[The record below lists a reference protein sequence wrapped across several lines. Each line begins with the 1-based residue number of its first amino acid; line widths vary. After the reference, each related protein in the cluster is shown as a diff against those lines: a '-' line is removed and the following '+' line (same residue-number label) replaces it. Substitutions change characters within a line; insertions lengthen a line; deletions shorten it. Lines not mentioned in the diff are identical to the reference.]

1 MTRLCSV
8 MIPFKNQQYPA
19 LISVRSREEELV
31 CQVRYVSK
39 NLPFI
44 LCGDT
49 LQYSPTEGLKQ
60 KPNYP
65 PEFVQ
70 CINQAIATQIHP
82 KAL

>member
-1 MTRLCSV
+1 

-70 CINQAIATQIHP
+70 CINQAIAIHINP

>member
-1 MTRLCSV
+1 

-19 LISVRSREEELV
+19 LISVRNREEELV

-60 KPNYP
+60 NPNYP

-70 CINQAIATQIHP
+70 CINQAIASRFKT
-82 KAL
+82 ASV

>member
-1 MTRLCSV
+1 

-49 LQYSPTEGLKQ
+49 LQYSPAKGLEQ
-60 KPNYP
+60 RLNYP

-70 CINQAIATQIHP
+70 CITQAIATQIKP
-82 KAL
+82 ETL